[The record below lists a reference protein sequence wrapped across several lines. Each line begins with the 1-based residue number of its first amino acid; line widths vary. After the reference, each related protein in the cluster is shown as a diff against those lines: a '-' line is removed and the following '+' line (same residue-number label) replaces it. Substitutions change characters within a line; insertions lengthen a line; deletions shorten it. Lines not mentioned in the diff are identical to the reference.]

1 MRKEVSRLWE
11 QALEDFDTAKKLLEV
26 GKYYASVFFSEQ
38 AAEKA
43 LNALFIEKKKRAEF
57 THDLTE
63 LAEKL
68 DAPEGVY
75 EAAAELSPDYTIT
88 RNPDAANAV
97 PARLYTEKSA
107 VVHLK
112 YGEGVIEWVCRA
124 KFIISS

>member
-11 QALEDFDTAKKLLEV
+11 QALEDFDTAEKLLEV
-26 GKYYASVFFSEQ
+26 EKYYASVFFAEH

-43 LNALFIEKKKRAEF
+43 LKALFIKKKKRAEF

-68 DAPEGVY
+68 NAPEDIY

-88 RNPDAANAV
+88 RYPNAANAV
-97 PARLYTEKSA
+97 PAKLYTRKSA
-107 VVHLK
+107 EIHLK
-112 YGEGVIEWVCRA
+112 CGEEVIEWVR
-124 KFIISS
+124 KELGLEI

>member
-11 QALEDFDTAKKLLEV
+11 QALEDFDTAEKLLEV
-26 GKYYASVFFSEQ
+26 EKYYASVFFAEQ

-43 LNALFIEKKKRAEF
+43 LKALFIKKKKRAEF

-68 DAPEGVY
+68 NAPEDIY

-88 RNPDAANAV
+88 RYPNAANAV
-97 PARLYTEKSA
+97 PAKLYTRKSA
-107 VVHLK
+107 EIHLK
-112 YGEGVIEWVCRA
+112 CGEEVIEWVR
-124 KFIISS
+124 KELGLEI

>member
-11 QALEDFDTAKKLLEV
+11 QALEDLDTAKKLIEV
-26 GKYYASVFFSEQ
+26 EKHYASVFFSEQ

-43 LNALFIEKKKRAEF
+43 LKALFIEKKRRAEF

-68 DAPEGVY
+68 NAPEDVY

-88 RNPDAANAV
+88 RYPNAANAV
-97 PARLYTEKSA
+97 PAKLYTRKSA
-107 VVHLK
+107 EIHFE
-112 YGEGVIEWVCRA
+112 YGMKVIEWVR
-124 KFIISS
+124 KELGLRT

>member
-11 QALEDFDTAKKLLEV
+11 QALEDLDTAKKLLEV
-26 GKYYASVFFSEQ
+26 EKYYASVFFSEQ

-43 LNALFIEKKKRAEF
+43 LKALFMGKKKRAEF

-68 DAPEGVY
+68 NAPEDIY

-88 RNPDAANAV
+88 RYLNAANAV
-97 PARLYTEKSA
+97 PAKLYTRKSA
-107 VVHLK
+107 EVHLK
-112 YGEGVIEWVCRA
+112 YGEEVIEWVRRELA
-124 KFIISS
+124 SGV